1 METNMNDTTN
11 TNRVKGTVSHW
22 NRGTNGANGGYGFIT
37 PEDQNQPDIFV
48 HFRSLRGRTHL
59 VPGMIVEYEPGPNP
73 ANGKPAALD
82 VEVLI
87 AVSKIAGLEGL
98 AKPKTN
104 PLDGLRGNGLGRSL
118 SSLATQ
124 NNLTDEDDSRG
135 NR

>member
-1 METNMNDTTN
+1 MLPVCH
-11 TNRVKGTVSHW
+11 RVALNSEELC
-22 NRGTNGANGGYGFIT
+22 YGFIT

-73 ANGKPAALD
+73 ANGKPTALD

-87 AVSKIAGLEGL
+87 AVGKIAGLEGL
-98 AKPKTN
+98 AKPKADV
-104 PLDGLRGNGLGRSL
+104 LDGLKGNGMGKSL
-118 SSLATQ
+118 SSLARG
-124 NNLTDEDDSRG
+124 NNLTDEDDTRG